1 MGKSDYIYIVKDV
14 STSLDM
20 TGWKLD
26 MTGWKLDMTK
36 TIQLTIFMKQIRIS
50 AILACIAGMIAFAG
64 CKSMSPQDRL
74 TVNDRKINKII
85 AQMTLE
91 EKVEMLHSK
100 TNMSSEGVPRLGIQ
114 DIKYTDGPFGI
125 REENGDGF
133 RSLGWT
139 LDSATYFPTGSAL
152 AATWSKEMA
161 YKNGW
166 AMGKEGRLRGKDII
180 LGPAINIQRLPVG
193 GRTYEYLSED
203 PVLAARLS
211 VEYTLGSQDAGTAV
225 CLKHYALNNQETNRG
240 SVNVIADERTMREIY
255 LKPFEAAVK
264 EGGAMCIMPA
274 YNKVNGYYCSENA
287 HLNNEILR
295 DEWGFKGMTV
305 SDWGGTHST
314 MGAALG
320 GLCVQMTGDNYFGQ
334 ALIDSVRNGAL
345 DEAVVD
351 AKVREILRLRFA
363 IEPVPEDV
371 ANTVMTSQ
379 PETQKIAYEIAQ
391 KSIVLLKNE
400 AGNLPVAKDVKKIA
414 VIGQNAVLTTAAGGI
429 GAGVKTLYEIS
440 PLEGISK
447 RAAEAGI
454 EVTYA
459 PGYKNYQMR
468 MAWGRPGAGGPV
480 DPLIANSPD
489 EPADPAL
496 LAEAVALAKD
506 ADMVIFF
513 GGTNK
518 SIETE
523 GSDRKNIDLPCGQN
537 DVIKAL
543 YEANP
548 NVATVLISGGPTDLR
563 ALEPYSPAIV
573 QGWWN
578 GLEGGTA
585 LAEVLFGDIAP
596 SGKLPFTFPLKLE
609 DSPAYAMGNFPG
621 NNTGEDLFTLMYRL
635 DATGYTR
642 EQIMEYIANLPEPV
656 SEYTEGIFVGYRW
669 FETKEVPVMYAFGHG
684 LSYVDFEYGPLT
696 CRQKKD
702 KFVVT
707 FDVKNLGTME
717 ADEVTQLYVKRLDSK
732 VERPLKELE
741 AFDRVTLKGG
751 ETKKVTL
758 EFPISELA
766 HWDNGTNGWVLEPG
780 KLEILVGSASD
791 DIRQSITT
799 EI

>member
-1 MGKSDYIYIVKDV
+1 
-14 STSLDM
+14 
-20 TGWKLD
+20 
-26 MTGWKLDMTK
+26 
-36 TIQLTIFMKQIRIS
+36 MKKYLYS
-50 AILACIAGMIAFAG
+50 AALLILAAG
-64 CKSMSPQDRL
+64 CASLSPQDRL
-74 TVNDRKINKII
+74 TVNDKKINKII

-203 PVLAARLS
+203 PVLSARLS
-211 VEYTLGSQDAGTAV
+211 VEYTKGSQDAGTAV
-225 CLKHYALNNQETNRG
+225 CLKHYALNNQETDRG
-240 SVNVIADERTMREIY
+240 SVDVIADERTMREIY

-264 EGGAMCIMPA
+264 EGGAMCVMPA
-274 YNKVNGYYCSENA
+274 YNKVNGFYCSENA

-363 IEPVPEDV
+363 IDPVPEDV
-371 ANTVMTSQ
+371 ANTIMTSQ

-400 AGNLPVAKDVKKIA
+400 AGNLPIAKDVKKIA

-440 PLEGISK
+440 PLEGIQA
-447 RAAEAGI
+447 RAEKAGV
-454 EVTYA
+454 EVVYA

-468 MAWGRPGAGGPV
+468 MGWGRPSAGPV
-480 DPLIANSPD
+480 NPLVANSID

-537 DVIKAL
+537 EVIKAL

-563 ALEPYSPAIV
+563 YLEPYSPAIV

-609 DSPAYAMGNFPG
+609 DSPAYATGSFPG
-621 NNTGEDLFTLMYRL
+621 EGSGEDLFTLMYRL

-642 EQIMEYIANLPEPV
+642 EQIQEYIASLPDPV
-656 SEYTEGIFVGYRW
+656 SEYREGILVGYRW
-669 FETKEVPVMYAFGHG
+669 YDTKDVPVMYAFGHG
-684 LSYVDFEYGPLT
+684 LSYVEFEYGALT
-696 CRQKKD
+696 CKQKKD
-702 KFVVT
+702 KIQVS
-707 FDVKNLGTME
+707 FDLKNLGDME
-717 ADEVTQLYVKRLDSK
+717 ADEVAQLYVKRLDSK
-732 VERPLKELE
+732 VERAEKELE
-741 AFDRVTLKGG
+741 AFERVALKAG
-751 ETKKVTL
+751 ETKNVTL
-758 EFPISELA
+758 EFPLSELA
-766 HWDNGTNGWVLEPG
+766 HWDNETNGWVLEPG
-780 KLEILVGSASD
+780 KIEILVGSASN
-791 DIRQSITT
+791 DIRQTIAT

>member
-1 MGKSDYIYIVKDV
+1 
-14 STSLDM
+14 
-20 TGWKLD
+20 
-26 MTGWKLDMTK
+26 
-36 TIQLTIFMKQIRIS
+36 MKKYLYS
-50 AILACIAGMIAFAG
+50 AALLILAAG
-64 CKSMSPQDRL
+64 CASLSPQDRL
-74 TVNDRKINKII
+74 TVNDKKINKII

-203 PVLAARLS
+203 PVLSARLS
-211 VEYTLGSQDAGTAV
+211 VEYTKGSQDAGTAV
-225 CLKHYALNNQETNRG
+225 CLKHYALNNQETDRG
-240 SVNVIADERTMREIY
+240 SVDVIADERTMREIY

-264 EGGAMCIMPA
+264 EGGAMCVMPA
-274 YNKVNGYYCSENA
+274 YNKVNGFYCSENA

-363 IEPVPEDV
+363 IDPVPEDV
-371 ANTVMTSQ
+371 ANTIMTSQ

-400 AGNLPVAKDVKKIA
+400 AGNLPIAKDVKKIA

-440 PLEGISK
+440 PLEGIQA
-447 RAAEAGI
+447 RAEKAGV
-454 EVTYA
+454 EVVYA

-468 MAWGRPGAGGPV
+468 MGWGRPSAGPV
-480 DPLIANSPD
+480 NPLVANSID

-537 DVIKAL
+537 EVIKAL

-563 ALEPYSPAIV
+563 YLEPYSPAIV

-609 DSPAYAMGNFPG
+609 DSPAYATGSFPG
-621 NNTGEDLFTLMYRL
+621 EGSGEDLFTLMYRL

-642 EQIMEYIANLPEPV
+642 EQIREYIASLPDPV
-656 SEYTEGIFVGYRW
+656 SEYREGILVGYRW
-669 FETKEVPVMYAFGHG
+669 YDTKDVPVMYAFGHG
-684 LSYVDFEYGPLT
+684 LSYVEFEYGPLT
-696 CRQKKD
+696 CKQKKD
-702 KFVVT
+702 KIQVS
-707 FDVKNLGTME
+707 FDLKNLGDME
-717 ADEVTQLYVKRLDSK
+717 ADEVAQLYVKRLDSK
-732 VERPLKELE
+732 VERAEKELE
-741 AFDRVTLKGG
+741 AFERVALKAG
-751 ETKKVTL
+751 ETKNVTL
-758 EFPISELA
+758 EFPVSELA
-766 HWDNGTNGWVLEPG
+766 HWDNETNGWVLEPG
-780 KLEILVGSASD
+780 KIEILVGSASN
-791 DIRQSITT
+791 DIRQSIQT

>member
-1 MGKSDYIYIVKDV
+1 MKH
-14 STSLDM
+14 ST
-20 TGWKLD
+20 T
-26 MTGWKLDMTK
+26 
-36 TIQLTIFMKQIRIS
+36 LTILS
-50 AILACIAGMIAFAG
+50 AIATLLIAAG
-64 CKSMSPQDRL
+64 CNCGMTPQDKL
-74 TVNDRKINKII
+74 TVNDKKINKII

-161 YKNGW
+161 RKNGW

-211 VEYTLGSQDAGTAV
+211 VEYTIGSQEAGTAV
-225 CLKHYALNNQETNRG
+225 CLKHYALNNQETDRG

-255 LKPFEAAVK
+255 LKPFEAAIK
-264 EGGAMCIMPA
+264 EGGAMCVMPA

-295 DEWGFKGMTV
+295 GEWGFKGMTV

-345 DEAVVD
+345 PESVVD
-351 AKVREILRLRFA
+351 DKVREILRLRFA
-363 IEPVPEDV
+363 IEPVPEGV
-371 ANTVMTSQ
+371 ANTIMTSQ
-379 PETQKIAYEIAQ
+379 PETQQVAYEIAQ

-400 AGNLPVAKDVKKIA
+400 GKVLPLKKDIKKIA

-440 PLEGISK
+440 PLEGIQA
-447 RAAEAGI
+447 RAAEAGV
-454 EVTYA
+454 EVVYA
-459 PGYKNYQMR
+459 PGYKNYKMR
-468 MAWGRPGAGGPV
+468 MWGRPSAGPV
-480 DPLIANSPD
+480 DPLAANSPN

-496 LAEAVALAKD
+496 LAEAVALAKE

-537 DVIKAL
+537 EVIKAL

-563 ALEPYSPAIV
+563 FLEPYSPAIV

-596 SGKLPFTFPLKLE
+596 SGKLPFTFPKKLE
-609 DSPAYAMGNFPG
+609 DSPAYALGNFG
-621 NNTGEDLFTLMYRL
+621 QNASEDLFTLMYRL

-642 EQIMEYIANLPEPV
+642 EQIQEYIANLPAPE
-656 SEYTEGIFVGYRW
+656 SHYTEGIFVGYRW
-669 FETKEVPVMYAFGHG
+669 FETKNVPVMYAFGHG
-684 LSYVDFEYGPLT
+684 LSYVDFEYGALT
-696 CRQKKD
+696 CKQKKD
-702 KFVVT
+702 KIQVS
-707 FDVKNLGTME
+707 FDLKNLGNME
-717 ADEVTQLYVKRLDSK
+717 ADEVAQLYVKRLDSK
-732 VERPLKELE
+732 VERAEKELE
-741 AFDRVTLKGG
+741 AFERVALKAG
-751 ETKKVTL
+751 ETKNVTL
-758 EFPISELA
+758 EFPVSELA
-766 HWDNGTNGWVLEPG
+766 HWDNETNEWVLEHG
-780 KLEILVGSASD
+780 KIEILVGSASN
-791 DIRQSITT
+791 DIRQSIQT

>member
-1 MGKSDYIYIVKDV
+1 
-14 STSLDM
+14 
-20 TGWKLD
+20 
-26 MTGWKLDMTK
+26 
-36 TIQLTIFMKQIRIS
+36 MKHYTT
-50 AILACIAGMIAFAG
+50 ILACLAGLAILTSCSSA
-64 CKSMSPQDRL
+64 MSPQDRL
-74 TVNDRKINKII
+74 TVNDKKINEII
-85 AQMTLE
+85 AQMSLE

-133 RSLGWT
+133 RPLGWK

-161 YKNGW
+161 RKNGW

-203 PVLAARLS
+203 PVLAAHLS
-211 VEYTLGSQDAGTAV
+211 VEYTIGSQEAGTAV
-225 CLKHYALNNQETNRG
+225 CLKHFALNNQETDRG
-240 SVNVIADERTMREIY
+240 SVDVIADERTMREIY
-255 LKPFEAAVK
+255 LKPFEAAIK
-264 EGGAMCIMPA
+264 EGGAMCVMPA
-274 YNKVNGYYCSENA
+274 YNKVNGYYCSENN
-287 HLNNEILR
+287 HLLNEILR
-295 DEWGFKGMTV
+295 GEWGFKGMTV

-345 DEAVVD
+345 DESVVD

-379 PETQKIAYEIAQ
+379 PETQQVAYEIAQ

-400 AGNLPVAKDVKKIA
+400 AGNLPIAKDVKKIA

-429 GAGVKTLYEIS
+429 GAGVKTLYEVT
-440 PLEGISK
+440 PLEGIQE

-454 EVTYA
+454 EVVYA
-459 PGYKNYQMR
+459 PGYRSYKMS
-468 MAWGRPGAGGPV
+468 WGAPGPLGPL
-480 DPLIANSPD
+480 DAAAPSD
-489 EPADPAL
+489 PADPAL
-496 LAEAVALAKD
+496 LAEAAALAKE
-506 ADMVIFF
+506 ADLVIFF
-513 GGTNK
+513 GGTKK

-523 GSDRKNIDLPCGQN
+523 GSDRQNIDLPCGQN

-563 ALEPYSPAIV
+563 ALEPYSPAII

-609 DSPAYAMGNFPG
+609 DSPAYATGSFPG
-621 NNTGEDLFTLMYRL
+621 ENSGEDLFTLMYRL

-642 EQIMEYIANLPEPV
+642 EQIQEYIASLPDPV
-656 SEYTEGIFVGYRW
+656 SEYKEGILVGYRW

-684 LSYVDFEYGPLT
+684 LSYVDFEYGALS
-696 CRQKKD
+696 CSRKKD
-702 KFVVT
+702 NIIVT
-707 FDVKNLGTME
+707 FDLKNLGNME
-717 ADEVTQLYVKRLDSK
+717 ADEVAQLYVKRLDSK

-741 AFDRVTLKGG
+741 AFDRITLKGG
-751 ETKKVTL
+751 ETKTVTL
-758 EFPISELA
+758 EFPVSELA
-766 HWDNGTNGWVLEPG
+766 HWDMETNGWVLEPG
-780 KLEILVGSASD
+780 KIEILVGSASN
-791 DIRQSITT
+791 DIRQSIHT

>member
-1 MGKSDYIYIVKDV
+1 
-14 STSLDM
+14 
-20 TGWKLD
+20 
-26 MTGWKLDMTK
+26 
-36 TIQLTIFMKQIRIS
+36 MKKYLYS
-50 AILACIAGMIAFAG
+50 AALLILAAG
-64 CKSMSPQDRL
+64 CASLSPQDRL
-74 TVNDRKINKII
+74 TVNDKKINKII

-203 PVLAARLS
+203 PVLSARLS
-211 VEYTLGSQDAGTAV
+211 VEYTKGSQDAGTAV
-225 CLKHYALNNQETNRG
+225 CLKHYALNNQETDRG
-240 SVNVIADERTMREIY
+240 SVDVIADERTMREIY
-255 LKPFEAAVK
+255 LKPFEAAIK
-264 EGGAMCIMPA
+264 EGGAMCVMPA
-274 YNKVNGYYCSENA
+274 YNKVNGFYCSENA

-371 ANTVMTSQ
+371 ANTIMTSQ

-400 AGNLPVAKDVKKIA
+400 AGNLPISKDVKKIA

-429 GAGVKTLYEIS
+429 GAGVKTLYEIT
-440 PLEGISK
+440 PLEGIQA
-447 RAAEAGI
+447 RAEKAGV
-454 EVTYA
+454 EVVYA

-468 MAWGRPGAGGPV
+468 MGWGRPSAGPV
-480 DPLIANSPD
+480 NPLVANSID

-496 LAEAVALAKD
+496 LADAVALAKD

-537 DVIKAL
+537 EVIKAL

-563 ALEPYSPAIV
+563 YLEPYSPAIV

-609 DSPAYAMGNFPG
+609 DSPAYATGSFPG
-621 NNTGEDLFTLMYRL
+621 EGSGEDLFTLMYRL

-642 EQIMEYIANLPEPV
+642 EQIQEYIASLPDPV
-656 SEYTEGIFVGYRW
+656 SEYREGILVGYRW
-669 FETKEVPVMYAFGHG
+669 YDTKDVPVMYAFGHG
-684 LSYVDFEYGPLT
+684 LSYVEFEYGALT
-696 CRQKKD
+696 CKQKKD
-702 KFVVT
+702 KIQVS
-707 FDVKNLGTME
+707 FDLKNLGDME
-717 ADEVTQLYVKRLDSK
+717 ADEVAQLYVKRLDSK
-732 VERPLKELE
+732 VERAEKELE
-741 AFDRVTLKGG
+741 AFERVALKAG
-751 ETKKVTL
+751 ETKNVTL
-758 EFPISELA
+758 EFPLSELA
-766 HWDNGTNGWVLEPG
+766 HWDNETNGWVLEPG
-780 KLEILVGSASD
+780 KIEILVGSASN
-791 DIRQSITT
+791 DIRQSIQT

>member
-1 MGKSDYIYIVKDV
+1 M
-14 STSLDM
+14 
-20 TGWKLD
+20 
-26 MTGWKLDMTK
+26 
-36 TIQLTIFMKQIRIS
+36 FMKKYLYS
-50 AILACIAGMIAFAG
+50 AALLILAAG
-64 CKSMSPQDRL
+64 CASLSPQDRL
-74 TVNDRKINKII
+74 TVNDKKINKII

-203 PVLAARLS
+203 PVLSARLS
-211 VEYTLGSQDAGTAV
+211 VEYTKGSQDAGTAV
-225 CLKHYALNNQETNRG
+225 CLKHYALNNQETDRG
-240 SVNVIADERTMREIY
+240 SVDVIADERTMREIY
-255 LKPFEAAVK
+255 LKPFEAAIK
-264 EGGAMCIMPA
+264 EGGAMCVMPA
-274 YNKVNGYYCSENA
+274 YNKVNGFYCSENA

-363 IEPVPEDV
+363 IDPVPEDV
-371 ANTVMTSQ
+371 ANTIMTSQ

-400 AGNLPVAKDVKKIA
+400 AGNLPISKDVKKIA

-429 GAGVKTLYEIS
+429 GAGVKTLYEIT
-440 PLEGISK
+440 PLEGIQA
-447 RAAEAGI
+447 RAEKAGV
-454 EVTYA
+454 EVVYA

-468 MAWGRPGAGGPV
+468 MGWGRPSAGPV
-480 DPLIANSPD
+480 NPLVANSID

-537 DVIKAL
+537 EVIKAL

-563 ALEPYSPAIV
+563 YLEPYSPAIV

-609 DSPAYAMGNFPG
+609 DSPAYATGSFPG
-621 NNTGEDLFTLMYRL
+621 EGSGEDLFTLMYRL

-642 EQIMEYIANLPEPV
+642 EQIQEYIASLPDPV
-656 SEYTEGIFVGYRW
+656 SEYREGILVGYRW
-669 FETKEVPVMYAFGHG
+669 YDTKDVPVMYAFGHG
-684 LSYVDFEYGPLT
+684 LSYVEFEYGALT
-696 CRQKKD
+696 CKQKKD
-702 KFVVT
+702 KIQVS
-707 FDVKNLGTME
+707 FDLKNLGDME
-717 ADEVTQLYVKRLDSK
+717 ADEVAQLYVKRLDSK
-732 VERPLKELE
+732 VERAEKELE
-741 AFDRVTLKGG
+741 AFERVALKAG
-751 ETKKVTL
+751 ETKNVTL
-758 EFPISELA
+758 EFPLSELA
-766 HWDNGTNGWVLEPG
+766 HWDNETNGWVLEPG
-780 KLEILVGSASD
+780 KIEILVGSASN
-791 DIRQSITT
+791 DIRQSIYT

>member
-1 MGKSDYIYIVKDV
+1 MKRLIYLTAIGILTVCCAQ
-14 STSLDM
+14 SNESL
-20 TGWKLD
+20 
-26 MTGWKLDMTK
+26 
-36 TIQLTIFMKQIRIS
+36 
-50 AILACIAGMIAFAG
+50 
-64 CKSMSPQDRL
+64 QDRL
-74 TVNDRKINKII
+74 TVNDGKINEII

-133 RSLGWT
+133 RPLGWK

-152 AATWSKEMA
+152 AATWSKELA

-211 VEYTLGSQDAGTAV
+211 VEYTLGSQEAGTAV
-225 CLKHYALNNQETNRG
+225 CLKHFALNNQETNRG
-240 SVNVIADERTMREIY
+240 SVNVVADERTMREIY

-264 EGGAMCIMPA
+264 EGGAMCVMPA
-274 YNKVNGYYCSENA
+274 YNKVNGYYCSENS
-287 HLNNEILR
+287 HLLNDILR

-345 DEAVVD
+345 EEAVVD

-371 ANTVMTSQ
+371 ANTIMTSQ

-400 AGNLPVAKDVKKIA
+400 TGNLPIAEDVRKIA

-459 PGYKNYQMR
+459 PGYRSYKMS
-468 MAWGRPGAGGPV
+468 WGTPGPLGPL
-480 DPLIANSPD
+480 DAASPED
-489 EPADPAL
+489 PADPQL

-523 GSDRKNIDLPCGQN
+523 SSDRKNIDLPHGQN

-543 YEANP
+543 YEVNP

-563 ALEPYSPAIV
+563 ALDPYSPAIV

-578 GLEGGTA
+578 GMEGGTA

-609 DSPAYAMGNFPG
+609 DSPAYATGSFPG
-621 NNTGEDLFTLMYRL
+621 NRSGEDLFTLMYRL

-642 EQIMEYIANLPEPV
+642 EQIQEYIANLPDPV
-656 SEYTEGIFVGYRW
+656 SEYKEGILVGYRW
-669 FETKEVPVMYAFGHG
+669 FDTRNVPVMYAFGHG

-696 CRQKKD
+696 CRQKRD
-702 KFVVT
+702 KIYVT
-707 FDVKNLGTME
+707 FDVKNLGDME
-717 ADEVTQLYVKRLDSK
+717 ADEVTQLYVRRLDSE

-741 AFDRVTLKGG
+741 AFDRVTLKAG
-751 ETKKVTL
+751 ETKSVTL
-758 EFPISELA
+758 EFPVSELA
-766 HWDNGTNGWVLEPG
+766 HWDIGTDGWVLEPG
-780 KLEILVGSASD
+780 RIEILVGSASD
-791 DIRQSITT
+791 DIRQTTSI

>member
-1 MGKSDYIYIVKDV
+1 MQFAVMALIV
-14 STSLDM
+14 
-20 TGWKLD
+20 
-26 MTGWKLDMTK
+26 
-36 TIQLTIFMKQIRIS
+36 
-50 AILACIAGMIAFAG
+50 AG
-64 CKSMSPQDRL
+64 CGCGMSPQEKL
-74 TVNDRKINKII
+74 TVNDKKINEII

-161 YKNGW
+161 RKNGW

-211 VEYTLGSQDAGTAV
+211 VEYTIGSQEAGTAV
-225 CLKHYALNNQETNRG
+225 CLKHYALNNQETDRG

-255 LKPFEAAVK
+255 LKPFEAAIK
-264 EGGAMCIMPA
+264 EGGAMCVMPA
-274 YNKVNGYYCSENA
+274 YNKVNGYYCSENV

-320 GLCVQMTGDNYFGQ
+320 GLCVQMTGDNYLGQ

-345 DEAVVD
+345 PESVVD
-351 AKVREILRLRFA
+351 DKVREILRLRFA

-371 ANTVMTSQ
+371 ANTIMTSQ
-379 PETQKIAYEIAQ
+379 PETQQVAYEIAQ

-400 AGNLPVAKDVKKIA
+400 TGNLPIAPEVKKIA
-414 VIGQNAVLTTAAGGI
+414 VIGQNAVLTTASGGI

-440 PLEGISK
+440 PLEGIQK
-447 RAAEAGI
+447 RAAEAGV
-454 EVTYA
+454 EVVYA
-459 PGYKNYQMR
+459 PGYKNYKMR
-468 MAWGRPGAGGPV
+468 MGWGRPAAGPV
-480 DPLIANSPD
+480 DPLAATSTD

-496 LAEAVALAKD
+496 LAEAVALAQD

-537 DVIKAL
+537 EVIKAL

-548 NVATVLISGGPTDLR
+548 NVVTVLISGGPTDLR
-563 ALEPYSPAIV
+563 FLEPYSPAIV

-596 SGKLPFTFPLKLE
+596 SGKLPFTFPKKLE
-609 DSPAYAMGNFPG
+609 DSPAYALGNFG
-621 NNTGEDLFTLMYRL
+621 QNASEDLFTLMYRL

-642 EQIMEYIANLPEPV
+642 EQIQEYIANLPAPE
-656 SEYTEGIFVGYRW
+656 SHYTEGIFVGYRW
-669 FETKEVPVMYAFGHG
+669 FETKEIPVMYAFGHG

-696 CRQKKD
+696 CKQKKD
-702 KFVVT
+702 KFYVT
-707 FDVKNLGTME
+707 FELKNLGNME
-717 ADEVTQLYVKRLDSK
+717 ADEVAQLYVKRIDSA

-741 AFDRVTLKGG
+741 AFDRVTLKAG
-751 ETKKVTL
+751 ETKTVTL
-758 EFPISELA
+758 EFPVSELA
-766 HWDNGTNGWVLEPG
+766 HWDNETNEWVLEHG

-791 DIRQSITT
+791 DIRQTIET

>member
-1 MGKSDYIYIVKDV
+1 MALIV
-14 STSLDM
+14 
-20 TGWKLD
+20 
-26 MTGWKLDMTK
+26 
-36 TIQLTIFMKQIRIS
+36 
-50 AILACIAGMIAFAG
+50 AG
-64 CKSMSPQDRL
+64 CGCGMSPQEKL
-74 TVNDRKINKII
+74 TVNDKKINEII

-133 RSLGWT
+133 RSLGWA

-161 YKNGW
+161 RKNGW

-211 VEYTLGSQDAGTAV
+211 VEYTIGSQEAGTAV
-225 CLKHYALNNQETNRG
+225 CLKHYALHNQETDRG

-255 LKPFEAAVK
+255 LKPFEAAIK
-264 EGGAMCIMPA
+264 EGGAMCVMPA

-345 DEAVVD
+345 PESVVD
-351 AKVREILRLRFA
+351 DKVREILRLRFA

-371 ANTVMTSQ
+371 ANTIMTSQ
-379 PETQKIAYEIAQ
+379 PETQQVAYEIAQ

-400 AGNLPVAKDVKKIA
+400 TGNLPIAPEVKKIA
-414 VIGQNAVLTTAAGGI
+414 VIGQNAVLTTASGGI

-440 PLEGISK
+440 PLEGIQK
-447 RAAEAGI
+447 RAAEAGV
-454 EVTYA
+454 EVVYA
-459 PGYKNYQMR
+459 PGYKNYKMR
-468 MAWGRPGAGGPV
+468 MGWGRPAAGPV
-480 DPLIANSPD
+480 DPLAATSTD

-496 LAEAVALAKD
+496 LAEAVALAQD

-537 DVIKAL
+537 EVIKAL

-548 NVATVLISGGPTDLR
+548 NVVTVLISGGPTDLR
-563 ALEPYSPAIV
+563 FLEPYSPAIV

-596 SGKLPFTFPLKLE
+596 SGKLPFTFPKKLE
-609 DSPAYAMGNFPG
+609 DSPAYALGNFG
-621 NNTGEDLFTLMYRL
+621 QNASEDLFTLMYRL

-642 EQIMEYIANLPEPV
+642 EQIQEYIANLPAPE
-656 SEYTEGIFVGYRW
+656 SHYTEGIFVGYRW
-669 FETKEVPVMYAFGHG
+669 FETKEIPVMYAFGHG

-696 CRQKKD
+696 CKQKKD
-702 KFVVT
+702 KFYVT
-707 FDVKNLGTME
+707 FELKNLGNME
-717 ADEVTQLYVKRLDSK
+717 ADEVAQLYVKRIDSA

-741 AFDRVTLKGG
+741 AFDRVTLQAG
-751 ETKKVTL
+751 ETKTVTL
-758 EFPISELA
+758 EFPVSELA
-766 HWDNGTNGWVLEPG
+766 HWDNETNEWVLEHG

-791 DIRQSITT
+791 DIRQTIET

>member
-1 MGKSDYIYIVKDV
+1 
-14 STSLDM
+14 
-20 TGWKLD
+20 
-26 MTGWKLDMTK
+26 
-36 TIQLTIFMKQIRIS
+36 MKQYLYS
-50 AILACIAGMIAFAG
+50 AALLILAAG
-64 CKSMSPQDRL
+64 CASLSPQDRL
-74 TVNDRKINKII
+74 TVNDKKINKII

-203 PVLAARLS
+203 PVLSARLS
-211 VEYTLGSQDAGTAV
+211 VEYTKGSQDAGTAV
-225 CLKHYALNNQETNRG
+225 CLKHYALNNQETDRG

-255 LKPFEAAVK
+255 LKPFEAAIK
-264 EGGAMCIMPA
+264 EGGAMCVMPA
-274 YNKVNGYYCSENA
+274 YNKVNGFYCSENA

-363 IEPVPEDV
+363 IDPVPEDV
-371 ANTVMTSQ
+371 ANTIMTSQ

-400 AGNLPVAKDVKKIA
+400 VGNLPIAKDVKKIA

-440 PLEGISK
+440 PLEGIQA
-447 RAAEAGI
+447 RAEKAGV
-454 EVTYA
+454 EVVYA

-468 MAWGRPGAGGPV
+468 MGWGRPSAGPV
-480 DPLIANSPD
+480 NPLVANSID

-537 DVIKAL
+537 EVIKAL

-563 ALEPYSPAIV
+563 YLEPYSPAIV

-609 DSPAYAMGNFPG
+609 DSPAYATGSFPG
-621 NNTGEDLFTLMYRL
+621 EGSGEDLFTLMYRL

-642 EQIMEYIANLPEPV
+642 EQIREYIASLPDPV
-656 SEYTEGIFVGYRW
+656 SEYREGILVGYRW
-669 FETKEVPVMYAFGHG
+669 YDTKDVPVMYAFGHG
-684 LSYVDFEYGPLT
+684 LSYVEFEYGALT
-696 CRQKKD
+696 CKQKKD
-702 KFVVT
+702 KIQVS
-707 FDVKNLGTME
+707 FDLKNLGDME
-717 ADEVTQLYVKRLDSK
+717 ADEVAQLYVKRLDSK
-732 VERPLKELE
+732 VERAEKELE
-741 AFDRVTLKGG
+741 AFERVALKAG
-751 ETKKVTL
+751 ETKNVTL
-758 EFPISELA
+758 EFPLSELA
-766 HWDNGTNGWVLEPG
+766 HWDNETNGWVLEPG
-780 KLEILVGSASD
+780 KIEILVGSASN
-791 DIRQSITT
+791 DIRQSIQT

>member
-1 MGKSDYIYIVKDV
+1 
-14 STSLDM
+14 
-20 TGWKLD
+20 
-26 MTGWKLDMTK
+26 
-36 TIQLTIFMKQIRIS
+36 MKKYLYS
-50 AILACIAGMIAFAG
+50 AALLILAAG
-64 CKSMSPQDRL
+64 CASLSPQDRL
-74 TVNDRKINKII
+74 TVNDKKINKII

-203 PVLAARLS
+203 PVLSARLS
-211 VEYTLGSQDAGTAV
+211 VEYTKGSQDAGTAV
-225 CLKHYALNNQETNRG
+225 CLKHYALNNQETDRG

-255 LKPFEAAVK
+255 LKPFEAAIK
-264 EGGAMCIMPA
+264 EGGAMCVMPA
-274 YNKVNGYYCSENA
+274 YNKVNGFYCSENA

-363 IEPVPEDV
+363 IDPVPEDV
-371 ANTVMTSQ
+371 ANTIMTSQ

-400 AGNLPVAKDVKKIA
+400 AGNLPIAKDVKKIA

-440 PLEGISK
+440 PLEGIQA
-447 RAAEAGI
+447 RAEKAGV
-454 EVTYA
+454 EVVYA

-468 MAWGRPGAGGPV
+468 MGWGRPSAGPV
-480 DPLIANSPD
+480 NPLVANSID

-537 DVIKAL
+537 EVIKAL

-563 ALEPYSPAIV
+563 YLEPYSPAIV

-609 DSPAYAMGNFPG
+609 DSPAYATGSFPG
-621 NNTGEDLFTLMYRL
+621 EGSGEDLFTLMYRL

-642 EQIMEYIANLPEPV
+642 EQIQEYIASLPDPV
-656 SEYTEGIFVGYRW
+656 SEYREGILVGYRW
-669 FETKEVPVMYAFGHG
+669 YDTKDVPVMYAFGHG
-684 LSYVDFEYGPLT
+684 LSYVEFEYGTLT
-696 CRQKKD
+696 CKQKKN
-702 KFVVT
+702 KIQVS
-707 FDVKNLGTME
+707 FDLKNLGDME
-717 ADEVTQLYVKRLDSK
+717 ADEVAQLYVKRLDSK
-732 VERPLKELE
+732 VERAEKELE
-741 AFDRVTLKGG
+741 AFERVALKAG
-751 ETKKVTL
+751 ETKNVTL
-758 EFPISELA
+758 EFPLSELA
-766 HWDNGTNGWVLEPG
+766 HWDNETNGWVLEPG
-780 KLEILVGSASD
+780 KIEILVGSASN
-791 DIRQSITT
+791 DIRQSIQT

>member
-1 MGKSDYIYIVKDV
+1 MKKVF
-14 STSLDM
+14 
-20 TGWKLD
+20 
-26 MTGWKLDMTK
+26 
-36 TIQLTIFMKQIRIS
+36 QL
-50 AILACIAGMIAFAG
+50 AALALVVAG
-64 CKSMSPQDRL
+64 CGCGMSPQDRL
-74 TVNDRKINKII
+74 TVNDKKINEII

-133 RSLGWT
+133 RPLGWT

-161 YKNGW
+161 RKNGW

-211 VEYTLGSQDAGTAV
+211 VEYTIGSQEAGTAV
-225 CLKHYALNNQETNRG
+225 CLKHYALNNQETDRG

-255 LKPFEAAVK
+255 LKPFEAAIK
-264 EGGAMCIMPA
+264 EGGAMCVMPA

-295 DEWGFKGMTV
+295 GEWGFKGMTV

-345 DEAVVD
+345 PESVVD
-351 AKVREILRLRFA
+351 DKVREILRLRFA

-371 ANTVMTSQ
+371 ANTIMTSQ
-379 PETQKIAYEIAQ
+379 PETQQVAYEIAQ

-400 AGNLPVAKDVKKIA
+400 GNLPISKEVKKIA

-440 PLEGISK
+440 PLEGIQK
-447 RAAEAGI
+447 RAAEAGV
-454 EVTYA
+454 EVAYA
-459 PGYKNYQMR
+459 PGYKNYKMR
-468 MAWGRPGAGGPV
+468 MGWGRPVAGPV
-480 DPLIANSPD
+480 DPLTANSTD
-489 EPADPAL
+489 EPADPTL

-537 DVIKAL
+537 EVIKAL

-563 ALEPYSPAIV
+563 FLEPYSPAIV

-596 SGKLPFTFPLKLE
+596 SGKLPFTFPKKLE
-609 DSPAYAMGNFPG
+609 DSPAYALGNFG
-621 NNTGEDLFTLMYRL
+621 QNASEDLFTLMYRL

-642 EQIMEYIANLPEPV
+642 EQIQEYIANLPDPV
-656 SEYTEGIFVGYRW
+656 SEYKEGILVGYRW
-669 FETKEVPVMYAFGHG
+669 YDTKDVPVMYAFGHG
-684 LSYVDFEYGPLT
+684 LSYVDFEYGPLA

-702 KFVVT
+702 KFMVT
-707 FDVKNLGTME
+707 FNLKNTGDME
-717 ADEVTQLYVKRLDSK
+717 ADEVVQLYVRRKDSK

-741 AFDRVTLKGG
+741 AFDRIALKAG

-758 EFPISELA
+758 EFPASELA
-766 HWDNGTNGWVLEPG
+766 HWDTDTNEWVLEPG
-780 KLEILVGSASD
+780 KIEILVGSASD
-791 DIRQSITT
+791 DIRQTIET
-799 EI
+799 EIRL

>member
-1 MGKSDYIYIVKDV
+1 MKKYLY
-14 STSLDM
+14 STAL
-20 TGWKLD
+20 L
-26 MTGWKLDMTK
+26 
-36 TIQLTIFMKQIRIS
+36 
-50 AILACIAGMIAFAG
+50 ILAAG
-64 CKSMSPQDRL
+64 CASLSPQDRL
-74 TVNDRKINKII
+74 TVNDKKINKII

-125 REENGDGF
+125 REENGEGF

-203 PVLAARLS
+203 PVLSARLA
-211 VEYTLGSQDAGTAV
+211 VEYTKGSQDAGTAV
-225 CLKHYALNNQETNRG
+225 CLKHYALNNQETDRG
-240 SVNVIADERTMREIY
+240 SVDVIADERTMREIY
-255 LKPFEAAVK
+255 LKPFEAAIK
-264 EGGAMCIMPA
+264 EGGAMCVMPA
-274 YNKVNGYYCSENA
+274 YNKVNGFYCSENA

-371 ANTVMTSQ
+371 ANTIMTSQ

-400 AGNLPVAKDVKKIA
+400 AGNLPIAKDVKKIA
-414 VIGQNAVLTTAAGGI
+414 VIGQNAVLTTADGGI
-429 GAGVKTLYEIS
+429 GAGVKTLYEIT
-440 PLEGISK
+440 PLEGIQA
-447 RAAEAGI
+447 RAEKAGV
-454 EVTYA
+454 EVVYA

-468 MAWGRPGAGGPV
+468 MGWGRPSAGPV
-480 DPLIANSPD
+480 NPLVANSTD

-537 DVIKAL
+537 EVIKAL

-563 ALEPYSPAIV
+563 YLEPYSPAIV

-609 DSPAYAMGNFPG
+609 DSPAYATGSFPG
-621 NNTGEDLFTLMYRL
+621 EGSGEDLFTLMYRL

-642 EQIMEYIANLPEPV
+642 EQIREYIASLPDPV
-656 SEYTEGIFVGYRW
+656 SEYREGILVGYRW
-669 FETKEVPVMYAFGHG
+669 YDTKDVPVMYAFGHG
-684 LSYVDFEYGPLT
+684 LSYVDFEYGTLT
-696 CRQKKD
+696 CKQKKD
-702 KFVVT
+702 KIQVS
-707 FDVKNLGTME
+707 FDLKNLGDME
-717 ADEVTQLYVKRLDSK
+717 ADEVPQLYVKRLDSK
-732 VERPLKELE
+732 VERAEKELE
-741 AFDRVTLKGG
+741 AFERVALKAG
-751 ETKKVTL
+751 ETKNVTL
-758 EFPISELA
+758 EFPVSELA
-766 HWDNGTNGWVLEPG
+766 HWDNETNGWVLEPG
-780 KLEILVGSASD
+780 KIEILVGSASN
-791 DIRQSITT
+791 DIRQSIQT

>member
-1 MGKSDYIYIVKDV
+1 MKKYLY
-14 STSLDM
+14 STAL
-20 TGWKLD
+20 L
-26 MTGWKLDMTK
+26 
-36 TIQLTIFMKQIRIS
+36 
-50 AILACIAGMIAFAG
+50 ILAAG
-64 CKSMSPQDRL
+64 CASLSPQDRL
-74 TVNDRKINKII
+74 TVNDKKINKII

-125 REENGDGF
+125 REENGEGF

-203 PVLAARLS
+203 PVLSARLA
-211 VEYTLGSQDAGTAV
+211 VEYTKGSQDAGTAV
-225 CLKHYALNNQETNRG
+225 CLKHYALNNQETDRG
-240 SVNVIADERTMREIY
+240 SVDVIADERTMREIY
-255 LKPFEAAVK
+255 LKPFEAAIK
-264 EGGAMCIMPA
+264 EGGAMCVMPA
-274 YNKVNGYYCSENA
+274 YNKVNGFYCSENA

-363 IEPVPEDV
+363 IDPVPEDV
-371 ANTVMTSQ
+371 ANTIMTSQ

-400 AGNLPVAKDVKKIA
+400 AGNLPIAKDVKKIA

-429 GAGVKTLYEIS
+429 GAGVKTLYEIT
-440 PLEGISK
+440 PLEGIQA
-447 RAAEAGI
+447 RAEKAGV
-454 EVTYA
+454 EVVYA

-468 MAWGRPGAGGPV
+468 MGWGRPSAGPV
-480 DPLIANSPD
+480 NPLVANSIN

-537 DVIKAL
+537 EVIKAL

-563 ALEPYSPAIV
+563 YLEPYSPAIV

-609 DSPAYAMGNFPG
+609 DSPAYATGSFPG
-621 NNTGEDLFTLMYRL
+621 EGSGEDLFTLMYRL

-642 EQIMEYIANLPEPV
+642 EQIREYIASLPDPV
-656 SEYTEGIFVGYRW
+656 SEYREGILVGYRW
-669 FETKEVPVMYAFGHG
+669 YDTKDVPVMYAFGHG
-684 LSYVDFEYGPLT
+684 LSYVDFEYGTLT
-696 CRQKKD
+696 CKQKKD
-702 KFVVT
+702 KIQVS
-707 FDVKNLGTME
+707 FDLKNLGDME
-717 ADEVTQLYVKRLDSK
+717 ADEVPQLYVKRLDSK
-732 VERPLKELE
+732 VERAEKELE
-741 AFDRVTLKGG
+741 AFERVALKAG
-751 ETKKVTL
+751 ETKNVTL
-758 EFPISELA
+758 EFPVSELA
-766 HWDNGTNGWVLEPG
+766 HWDNETNGWVLEPG
-780 KLEILVGSASD
+780 KIEILVGSASN
-791 DIRQSITT
+791 DIRQSIQT

>member
-1 MGKSDYIYIVKDV
+1 
-14 STSLDM
+14 
-20 TGWKLD
+20 
-26 MTGWKLDMTK
+26 
-36 TIQLTIFMKQIRIS
+36 MKKYLYS
-50 AILACIAGMIAFAG
+50 AALLILAAG
-64 CKSMSPQDRL
+64 CASLSPQDRL
-74 TVNDRKINKII
+74 TVNDKKINKII

-203 PVLAARLS
+203 PVLSARLS
-211 VEYTLGSQDAGTAV
+211 VEYTKGSQDAGTAV
-225 CLKHYALNNQETNRG
+225 CLKHYALNNQETDRG
-240 SVNVIADERTMREIY
+240 SVDVIADERTMREIY
-255 LKPFEAAVK
+255 LKPFEAAIK
-264 EGGAMCIMPA
+264 EGGAMCVMPA
-274 YNKVNGYYCSENA
+274 YNKVNGFYCSENA

-363 IEPVPEDV
+363 IDPVPEDV
-371 ANTVMTSQ
+371 ANTIMTSQ

-400 AGNLPVAKDVKKIA
+400 AGNLPIAKDVKKIA

-440 PLEGISK
+440 PLEGIQA
-447 RAAEAGI
+447 RAEKAGV
-454 EVTYA
+454 EVVYA

-468 MAWGRPGAGGPV
+468 MGWGRPSAGPV
-480 DPLIANSPD
+480 NPLVANSID

-537 DVIKAL
+537 EVIKAL

-563 ALEPYSPAIV
+563 YLEPYSPSIV

-609 DSPAYAMGNFPG
+609 DSPAYATGSFPG
-621 NNTGEDLFTLMYRL
+621 EGSGEDLFTLMYRL

-642 EQIMEYIANLPEPV
+642 EQIQEYIASLPDPV
-656 SEYTEGIFVGYRW
+656 SEYREGILVGYRW
-669 FETKEVPVMYAFGHG
+669 YDTKDVPVMYAFGHG
-684 LSYVDFEYGPLT
+684 LSYVEFEYGTLT
-696 CRQKKD
+696 CKQKKD
-702 KFVVT
+702 KIHVS
-707 FDVKNLGTME
+707 FDIKNLGDME
-717 ADEVTQLYVKRLDSK
+717 ADEVAQLYVKRLDSK
-732 VERPLKELE
+732 VERAEKELE
-741 AFDRVTLKGG
+741 AFERVALKAG
-751 ETKKVTL
+751 ETKNVTL
-758 EFPISELA
+758 EFPLSELA
-766 HWDNGTNGWVLEPG
+766 HWDNETNGWVLEPG
-780 KLEILVGSASD
+780 KIEILVGSASN
-791 DIRQSITT
+791 DIRQSIQT

>member
-1 MGKSDYIYIVKDV
+1 
-14 STSLDM
+14 
-20 TGWKLD
+20 
-26 MTGWKLDMTK
+26 
-36 TIQLTIFMKQIRIS
+36 MKKYLYS
-50 AILACIAGMIAFAG
+50 AALLILAIG
-64 CKSMSPQDRL
+64 CASVSPQDRL
-74 TVNDRKINKII
+74 TVNHKKINKII

-203 PVLAARLS
+203 PVLSARLS
-211 VEYTLGSQDAGTAV
+211 VEYTKGSQDAGTAV
-225 CLKHYALNNQETNRG
+225 CLKHYALNNQETDRG
-240 SVNVIADERTMREIY
+240 SVDVIADERTMREIY
-255 LKPFEAAVK
+255 LKPFEAAIK
-264 EGGAMCIMPA
+264 EGGAMCVMPA
-274 YNKVNGYYCSENA
+274 YNKVNGFYCSENA

-371 ANTVMTSQ
+371 ANTIMTSQ
-379 PETQKIAYEIAQ
+379 PETQKVAYEIAQ

-400 AGNLPVAKDVKKIA
+400 TGNLPIAKDVKKIA

-440 PLEGISK
+440 PLEGIQA
-447 RAAEAGI
+447 RAEKAGV
-454 EVTYA
+454 EVVYA

-468 MAWGRPGAGGPV
+468 MGWGRPSAGPV
-480 DPLIANSPD
+480 NPLVANSID

-537 DVIKAL
+537 EVIKAL

-563 ALEPYSPAIV
+563 YLAPYSPAIV

-609 DSPAYAMGNFPG
+609 DSPAYATGSFPG
-621 NNTGEDLFTLMYRL
+621 EGSGEDLFTLMYRL

-642 EQIMEYIANLPEPV
+642 EQIQEYIASLPDPV
-656 SEYTEGIFVGYRW
+656 SEYREGILVGYRW
-669 FETKEVPVMYAFGHG
+669 FDTKDVPVMYAFGHG
-684 LSYVDFEYGPLT
+684 LSYVDFEYGALT
-696 CRQKKD
+696 CKQKKD
-702 KFVVT
+702 KIQVS
-707 FDVKNLGTME
+707 FDLKNLGDME
-717 ADEVTQLYVKRLDSK
+717 ADEVAQLYVKRLDSK
-732 VERPLKELE
+732 VERAEKELE
-741 AFDRVTLKGG
+741 AFERVALKAG
-751 ETKKVTL
+751 ETKNVTL
-758 EFPISELA
+758 EFPVSELA
-766 HWDNGTNGWVLEPG
+766 HWDNETNGWVLEPG
-780 KLEILVGSASD
+780 KIEILVGSASN
-791 DIRQSITT
+791 DIRQSIHT

>member
-1 MGKSDYIYIVKDV
+1 MRKTDYIYRTILHITDIYYTSIMKHSLT
-14 STSLDM
+14 STIL
-20 TGWKLD
+20 
-26 MTGWKLDMTK
+26 
-36 TIQLTIFMKQIRIS
+36 S
-50 AILACIAGMIAFAG
+50 AIIATAIAVG
-64 CKSMSPQDRL
+64 CSNPMSPQDRL
-74 TVNDRKINKII
+74 TVNDGKINEII

-133 RSLGWT
+133 RPLGWK

-211 VEYTLGSQDAGTAV
+211 VEYTKGSQEAGTAV

-264 EGGAMCIMPA
+264 EGGAMCVMPA

-295 DEWGFKGMTV
+295 GEWGFKGMTV

-379 PETQKIAYEIAQ
+379 PETQQVAYEIAQ

-400 AGNLPVAKDVKKIA
+400 TGNLPIAKDVKKIA

-429 GAGVKTLYEIS
+429 GAGVKTLYEVS
-440 PLEGISK
+440 PLEGIRK
-447 RAAEAGI
+447 RAGDEI

-459 PGYKNYQMR
+459 PGYRSYKMS
-468 MAWGRPGAGGPV
+468 WGTPGPLGPL
-480 DPLIANSPD
+480 DAASPD
-489 EPADPAL
+489 DPADPQL
-496 LAEAVALAKD
+496 LAEAVALAKES
-506 ADMVIFF
+506 DMVIFF

-523 GSDRKNIDLPCGQN
+523 GSDRKNIDLPHGQN
-537 DVIKAL
+537 DIIKAI
-543 YEANP
+543 YEVNP
-548 NVATVLISGGPTDLR
+548 NVVTVLISGGPTDLR
-563 ALEPYSPAIV
+563 FLEPYSPAIV

-578 GLEGGTA
+578 GMEGGTA

-609 DSPAYAMGNFPG
+609 DSPAYATGSFPG
-621 NNTGEDLFTLMYRL
+621 NRSGEDLFTLMYRL

-642 EQIMEYIANLPEPV
+642 EQIQEYIANLPDPV
-656 SEYTEGIFVGYRW
+656 SEYKEGILVGYRW

-684 LSYVDFEYGPLT
+684 LSYVDFEYGALS

-702 KFVVT
+702 KISVS
-707 FDVKNLGTME
+707 FDLKNLGEME
-717 ADEVTQLYVKRLDSK
+717 ADEVAQLYVRRIDSK

-741 AFDRVTLKGG
+741 AFDRITLKAG
-751 ETKKVTL
+751 ETKTVTL
-758 EFPISELA
+758 EFPVSELA
-766 HWDNGTNGWVLEPG
+766 HWDTETNGWVLEPG
-780 KLEILVGSASD
+780 RIEILVGSASD
-791 DIRQSITT
+791 DIRQTIQT

>member
-1 MGKSDYIYIVKDV
+1 M
-14 STSLDM
+14 
-20 TGWKLD
+20 
-26 MTGWKLDMTK
+26 
-36 TIQLTIFMKQIRIS
+36 
-50 AILACIAGMIAFAG
+50 
-64 CKSMSPQDRL
+64 
-74 TVNDRKINKII
+74 
-85 AQMTLE
+85 
-91 EKVEMLHSK
+91 
-100 TNMSSEGVPRLGIQ
+100 
-114 DIKYTDGPFGI
+114 
-125 REENGDGF
+125 
-133 RSLGWT
+133 
-139 LDSATYFPTGSAL
+139 
-152 AATWSKEMA
+152 
-161 YKNGW
+161 
-166 AMGKEGRLRGKDII
+166 
-180 LGPAINIQRLPVG
+180 
-193 GRTYEYLSED
+193 
-203 PVLAARLS
+203 
-211 VEYTLGSQDAGTAV
+211 
-225 CLKHYALNNQETNRG
+225 
-240 SVNVIADERTMREIY
+240 IADERTMREIY
-255 LKPFEAAVK
+255 LKPFEAAIK
-264 EGGAMCIMPA
+264 EGGAMCVMPA
-274 YNKVNGYYCSENA
+274 YNKVNGFYCSENA

-351 AKVREILRLRFA
+351 EKVREILRLRFA
-363 IEPVPEDV
+363 IDPVPEDV
-371 ANTVMTSQ
+371 ANTIMTSQ

-400 AGNLPVAKDVKKIA
+400 AGNLPIAKDVKKIA

-440 PLEGISK
+440 PLEGIQA
-447 RAAEAGI
+447 RAEKAGV
-454 EVTYA
+454 EVVYA

-468 MAWGRPGAGGPV
+468 MGWGRPSAGPV
-480 DPLIANSPD
+480 NPLVANSID

-537 DVIKAL
+537 EVIKAL

-563 ALEPYSPAIV
+563 YLEPYSPAIV

-609 DSPAYAMGNFPG
+609 DSPAYATGSFPG
-621 NNTGEDLFTLMYRL
+621 EGSGEDLFTLMYRL

-642 EQIMEYIANLPEPV
+642 EQIQEYIASLPDPV
-656 SEYTEGIFVGYRW
+656 SEYREGILVGYRW
-669 FETKEVPVMYAFGHG
+669 YDTKDVPVMYAFGHG
-684 LSYVDFEYGPLT
+684 LSYVEFEYGPLT
-696 CRQKKD
+696 CKQKKD
-702 KFVVT
+702 KIQVS
-707 FDVKNLGTME
+707 FDLKNLGDME
-717 ADEVTQLYVKRLDSK
+717 ADEVAQLYVKRLDSK
-732 VERPLKELE
+732 VERAEKELE
-741 AFDRVTLKGG
+741 AFERVALKAG
-751 ETKKVTL
+751 ETKNVTL
-758 EFPISELA
+758 EFPLSELA
-766 HWDNGTNGWVLEPG
+766 HWDNETNGWVLEPG
-780 KLEILVGSASD
+780 KIEILVGSASN
-791 DIRQSITT
+791 DIRQSIHT

>member
-1 MGKSDYIYIVKDV
+1 
-14 STSLDM
+14 
-20 TGWKLD
+20 
-26 MTGWKLDMTK
+26 
-36 TIQLTIFMKQIRIS
+36 
-50 AILACIAGMIAFAG
+50 
-64 CKSMSPQDRL
+64 MSPQDRL
-74 TVNDRKINKII
+74 TVNDKKINEII

-133 RSLGWT
+133 RPLGWT

-203 PVLAARLS
+203 PVLSARLS
-211 VEYTLGSQDAGTAV
+211 VEYTKGSQEAGTAV
-225 CLKHYALNNQETNRG
+225 CLKHYALNNQETDRG
-240 SVNVIADERTMREIY
+240 SVDVIADERTMREIY

-264 EGGAMCIMPA
+264 EGGAMCVMPA

-287 HLNNEILR
+287 HLLNEILR
-295 DEWGFKGMTV
+295 EEWGFKGMTV

-345 DEAVVD
+345 DEAIVD

-391 KSIVLLKNE
+391 KSIVLLKNQ
-400 AGNLPVAKDVKKIA
+400 NNVLPISKDVKKIA

-440 PLEGISK
+440 PLEGLQK
-447 RAAEAGI
+447 RAGDDVEI
-454 EVTYA
+454 VYA
-459 PGYKNYQMR
+459 PGYKNYTMR
-468 MAWGRPGAGGPV
+468 MSWGQPTPLGPL
-480 DPLIANSPD
+480 DAASAD
-489 EPADPAL
+489 EPADPVL
-496 LAEAVALAKD
+496 MAEAVALAKD
-506 ADMVIFF
+506 ADLVIFF

-548 NVATVLISGGPTDLR
+548 NLATVLISGGSTDLR
-563 ALEPYSPAIV
+563 VLEQYSPAIV

-621 NNTGEDLFTLMYRL
+621 ENSGEDLFTLMYRL
-635 DATGYTR
+635 DATGYSR
-642 EQIMEYIANLPEPV
+642 EEIQAYIASLPDPE
-656 SEYTEGIFVGYRW
+656 SKYTEGIFVGYRW
-669 FETKEVPVMYAFGHG
+669 FDTKNVPVMYAFGHG
-684 LSYVDFEYGPLT
+684 LSYVDFEYGALS
-696 CRQKKD
+696 CRQRKD
-702 KFVVT
+702 MIEVS
-707 FDVKNLGTME
+707 FDLKNLGDMD
-717 ADEVTQLYVKRLDSK
+717 ADEVAQLYVRRIDSK

-741 AFDRVTLKGG
+741 AFDRVALKAG
-751 ETKKVTL
+751 ETKNVTL
-758 EFPISELA
+758 SFPVSELS
-766 HWDNGTNGWVLEPG
+766 HWDNDTNQWVLEPG
-780 KLEILVGSASD
+780 KIEILVGSSSD
-791 DIRQSITT
+791 DIRQSIETK
-799 EI
+799 I

>member
-1 MGKSDYIYIVKDV
+1 
-14 STSLDM
+14 
-20 TGWKLD
+20 
-26 MTGWKLDMTK
+26 
-36 TIQLTIFMKQIRIS
+36 MKKYLYS
-50 AILACIAGMIAFAG
+50 AVLLILAAG
-64 CKSMSPQDRL
+64 CASLSPQDRL
-74 TVNDRKINKII
+74 TVNDKKINKII

-203 PVLAARLS
+203 PVLSARLS
-211 VEYTLGSQDAGTAV
+211 VEYTKGSQDAGTAV
-225 CLKHYALNNQETNRG
+225 CLKHYALNNQETDRG
-240 SVNVIADERTMREIY
+240 SVDVIADERTMREIY
-255 LKPFEAAVK
+255 LKPFEAAIK
-264 EGGAMCIMPA
+264 EGGAMCVMPA
-274 YNKVNGYYCSENA
+274 YNKVNGFYCSENA

-363 IEPVPEDV
+363 IDPVPEDV
-371 ANTVMTSQ
+371 ANTIMTSQ

-400 AGNLPVAKDVKKIA
+400 AGNLPIAKDVKKIA

-440 PLEGISK
+440 PLEGIQA
-447 RAAEAGI
+447 RAEKAGV
-454 EVTYA
+454 EVVYA

-468 MAWGRPGAGGPV
+468 MGWGRPSAGPV
-480 DPLIANSPD
+480 NPLVANSID

-537 DVIKAL
+537 EVIKAL

-563 ALEPYSPAIV
+563 YLEPYSPSIV

-609 DSPAYAMGNFPG
+609 DSPAYATGSFPG
-621 NNTGEDLFTLMYRL
+621 KGSGEDLFTLMYRL

-642 EQIMEYIANLPEPV
+642 EQIQEYIASLPDPV
-656 SEYTEGIFVGYRW
+656 SEYREGILVGYRW
-669 FETKEVPVMYAFGHG
+669 YDTKDVPVMYAFGHG
-684 LSYVDFEYGPLT
+684 LSYVEFEYGTLT
-696 CRQKKD
+696 CKQKKD
-702 KFVVT
+702 KIQVS
-707 FDVKNLGTME
+707 FDLKNLGDME
-717 ADEVTQLYVKRLDSK
+717 ADEVAQLYVKRLDSK
-732 VERPLKELE
+732 VERAEKELE
-741 AFDRVTLKGG
+741 AFERVALKAG
-751 ETKKVTL
+751 ETKNVTL
-758 EFPISELA
+758 EFPLSELA
-766 HWDNGTNGWVLEPG
+766 HWDNETNGWVLEPG
-780 KLEILVGSASD
+780 KIEILVGSASN
-791 DIRQSITT
+791 DIRQSIQT

>member
-1 MGKSDYIYIVKDV
+1 
-14 STSLDM
+14 
-20 TGWKLD
+20 
-26 MTGWKLDMTK
+26 
-36 TIQLTIFMKQIRIS
+36 MKKYLYS
-50 AILACIAGMIAFAG
+50 AALLILAAG
-64 CKSMSPQDRL
+64 CASLSPQDRL
-74 TVNDRKINKII
+74 TVNDKKINKII

-203 PVLAARLS
+203 PVLSARLS
-211 VEYTLGSQDAGTAV
+211 VEYTKGSQDAGTAV
-225 CLKHYALNNQETNRG
+225 CLKHYALNNQETDRG

-255 LKPFEAAVK
+255 LKPFEAAIK
-264 EGGAMCIMPA
+264 EGGAMCVMPA
-274 YNKVNGYYCSENA
+274 YNKVNGFYCSENA

-371 ANTVMTSQ
+371 ANTIMTSQ

-400 AGNLPVAKDVKKIA
+400 AGNLPISKDVKKIA
-414 VIGQNAVLTTAAGGI
+414 VIGQNAVLSTAAGGI

-440 PLEGISK
+440 PLEGIQA
-447 RAAEAGI
+447 RAEKAGV
-454 EVTYA
+454 EVVYA

-468 MAWGRPGAGGPV
+468 MGWGRPSAGPV
-480 DPLIANSPD
+480 NPLVANSID

-496 LAEAVALAKD
+496 LADAVALAKD

-537 DVIKAL
+537 EVIKAL

-563 ALEPYSPAIV
+563 YLEPYSPAIV

-609 DSPAYAMGNFPG
+609 DSPAYATGSFPG
-621 NNTGEDLFTLMYRL
+621 EGSGEDLFTLMYRL

-642 EQIMEYIANLPEPV
+642 EQIQEYIASLPDPV
-656 SEYTEGIFVGYRW
+656 SEYREGILVGYRW
-669 FETKEVPVMYAFGHG
+669 YDTKDVPVMYAFGHG
-684 LSYVDFEYGPLT
+684 LSYVEFEYGALT
-696 CRQKKD
+696 CKQKKD
-702 KFVVT
+702 KIQVS
-707 FDVKNLGTME
+707 FDLKNLGDME
-717 ADEVTQLYVKRLDSK
+717 ADEVAQLYVKRLDSK
-732 VERPLKELE
+732 IERAEKELE
-741 AFDRVTLKGG
+741 AFERVALKAG
-751 ETKKVTL
+751 ETKNVTL
-758 EFPISELA
+758 EFPLSELA
-766 HWDNGTNGWVLEPG
+766 HWDNETNGWVLEPG
-780 KLEILVGSASD
+780 KIEILVGSASN
-791 DIRQSITT
+791 DIRQSIQT

>member
-1 MGKSDYIYIVKDV
+1 MKHS
-14 STSLDM
+14 STSIIL
-20 TGWKLD
+20 
-26 MTGWKLDMTK
+26 
-36 TIQLTIFMKQIRIS
+36 S
-50 AILACIAGMIAFAG
+50 AVLAIAIAAG
-64 CKSMSPQDRL
+64 CSNSLSPQDRL
-74 TVNDRKINKII
+74 TVNDKKINEII

-133 RSLGWT
+133 RPLGWT

-161 YKNGW
+161 RKNGW

-211 VEYTLGSQDAGTAV
+211 VEYTIGSQEAGTAV
-225 CLKHYALNNQETNRG
+225 CLKHYALNNQETDRG

-255 LKPFEAAVK
+255 LKPFEAAIK
-264 EGGAMCIMPA
+264 EGGAMCVMPA

-345 DEAVVD
+345 PESIVD
-351 AKVREILRLRFA
+351 DKVREILRLRFA
-363 IEPVPEDV
+363 IEPVPEDI
-371 ANTVMTSQ
+371 ANTIMTSQ
-379 PETQKIAYEIAQ
+379 PETQQVAYEIAQ

-400 AGNLPVAKDVKKIA
+400 GNLPISKEVKKIA

-440 PLEGISK
+440 PLEGIQK
-447 RAAEAGI
+447 RAAEAGV
-454 EVTYA
+454 EVAYA
-459 PGYKNYQMR
+459 PGYKNYKMR
-468 MAWGRPGAGGPV
+468 MGWGRPAAGPV
-480 DPLIANSPD
+480 DPLTANSTD

-523 GSDRKNIDLPCGQN
+523 SSDRKNIDLPCGQN
-537 DVIKAL
+537 EVIKAL

-563 ALEPYSPAIV
+563 ALDPYSPAIV

-578 GLEGGTA
+578 GMEGGTA

-609 DSPAYAMGNFPG
+609 DSPAYATGSFPG
-621 NNTGEDLFTLMYRL
+621 NRSGEDLFTLMYRL

-642 EQIMEYIANLPEPV
+642 EQIQEYIANLPDPV
-656 SEYTEGIFVGYRW
+656 SEYKEGILVGYRW
-669 FETKEVPVMYAFGHG
+669 FDTRNVPVMYAFGHG

-696 CRQKKD
+696 CRQKRD
-702 KFVVT
+702 KIYVT
-707 FDVKNLGTME
+707 FDVKNLGDME
-717 ADEVTQLYVKRLDSK
+717 ADEVTQLYVRRLDSE

-741 AFDRVTLKGG
+741 AFDRVTLKAG
-751 ETKKVTL
+751 ETKIVTL
-758 EFPISELA
+758 EFPVSELA
-766 HWDNGTNGWVLEPG
+766 HWDTGTNGWVLEPG
-780 KLEILVGSASD
+780 RIEILVGSASD
-791 DIRQSITT
+791 DIRQTTSI

>member
-1 MGKSDYIYIVKDV
+1 MKKVFQFAALALIV
-14 STSLDM
+14 
-20 TGWKLD
+20 
-26 MTGWKLDMTK
+26 
-36 TIQLTIFMKQIRIS
+36 
-50 AILACIAGMIAFAG
+50 AG
-64 CKSMSPQDRL
+64 CGCGMSPQDRL
-74 TVNDRKINKII
+74 TVNDKKINEII

-161 YKNGW
+161 RKNGW
-166 AMGKEGRLRGKDII
+166 AMGREGRLRGKDII

-211 VEYTLGSQDAGTAV
+211 VEYTIGSQDAGTAV
-225 CLKHYALNNQETNRG
+225 CLKHYALNNQETDRG
-240 SVNVIADERTMREIY
+240 SVNVIADERTIREIY
-255 LKPFEAAVK
+255 LKPFEAAIK
-264 EGGAMCIMPA
+264 EGGAMCVMPA

-295 DEWGFKGMTV
+295 GEWGFKGMTV

-345 DEAVVD
+345 PESVVD
-351 AKVREILRLRFA
+351 DKVREILRLRFA
-363 IEPVPEDV
+363 IEAVPEDV

-379 PETQKIAYEIAQ
+379 PETQQIAYEIAQ

-400 AGNLPVAKDVKKIA
+400 GNLPIAKEVKKIA
-414 VIGQNAVLTTAAGGI
+414 VIGQNAVLTTASGGI
-429 GAGVKTLYEIS
+429 GAGVKTLYEIT
-440 PLEGISK
+440 PLQGIQK
-447 RAAEAGI
+447 RAAEAGV
-454 EVTYA
+454 EVVYA
-459 PGYKNYQMR
+459 PGYKNYKMR
-468 MAWGRPGAGGPV
+468 MGWGRPAAGPV
-480 DPLIANSPD
+480 DPLAANSTD

-537 DVIKAL
+537 EVIKAL

-563 ALEPYSPAIV
+563 FLEPYSPAIV

-596 SGKLPFTFPLKLE
+596 SGKLPFTFPKKLE
-609 DSPAYAMGNFPG
+609 DSPAYALGNFG
-621 NNTGEDLFTLMYRL
+621 QNKSEDLFTLMYRL

-642 EQIMEYIANLPEPV
+642 EQIQEYIANLPAPE
-656 SEYTEGIFVGYRW
+656 SHYTEGIFVGYRW
-669 FETKEVPVMYAFGHG
+669 FETKEIPVMYAFGHG
-684 LSYVDFEYGPLT
+684 LSYVDFEYGALSL
-696 CRQKKD
+696 KKS
-702 KFVVT
+702 KKSIKVS
-707 FDVKNLGTME
+707 FDVKNLGNME
-717 ADEVTQLYVKRLDSK
+717 ADEVAQLYVKRIGSA
-732 VERPLKELE
+732 VERPVKELE
-741 AFDRVTLKGG
+741 AFDRVTLKAG

-758 EFPISELA
+758 EFPIEELA
-766 HWDNGTNGWVLEPG
+766 HWDNETNQWVLEHG
-780 KLEILVGSASD
+780 QIEILVGSASD
-791 DIRQSITT
+791 DIRQTIAT

>member
-1 MGKSDYIYIVKDV
+1 
-14 STSLDM
+14 
-20 TGWKLD
+20 
-26 MTGWKLDMTK
+26 
-36 TIQLTIFMKQIRIS
+36 MKKYLYS
-50 AILACIAGMIAFAG
+50 AALLILAAG
-64 CKSMSPQDRL
+64 CASLSPQDRL
-74 TVNDRKINKII
+74 TVNDKKINKII

-203 PVLAARLS
+203 PVLSARLS
-211 VEYTLGSQDAGTAV
+211 VEYTKGSQDAGTAV
-225 CLKHYALNNQETNRG
+225 CLKHYALNNQETDRG

-255 LKPFEAAVK
+255 LKPFEAAIK
-264 EGGAMCIMPA
+264 EGGAMCVMPA
-274 YNKVNGYYCSENA
+274 YNKVNGFYCSENA

-363 IEPVPEDV
+363 IDPVPEDV
-371 ANTVMTSQ
+371 ANTIMTSQ

-400 AGNLPVAKDVKKIA
+400 AGNLPIAKDVKKIA

-440 PLEGISK
+440 PLEGIQA
-447 RAAEAGI
+447 RAEKAGV
-454 EVTYA
+454 EVVYA

-468 MAWGRPGAGGPV
+468 MGWGRPSAGPV
-480 DPLIANSPD
+480 NPLVANSID
-489 EPADPAL
+489 EPADPSL

-537 DVIKAL
+537 EVIKAL

-563 ALEPYSPAIV
+563 YLEPYSPAIV

-609 DSPAYAMGNFPG
+609 DSPAYATGSFPG
-621 NNTGEDLFTLMYRL
+621 EGSGEDLFTLMYRL

-642 EQIMEYIANLPEPV
+642 EQIQEYIASLPDPV
-656 SEYTEGIFVGYRW
+656 SEYREGILVGYRW
-669 FETKEVPVMYAFGHG
+669 YDTKDVPVMYAFGHG
-684 LSYVDFEYGPLT
+684 LSYVEFEYGPLT
-696 CRQKKD
+696 CKQKKD
-702 KFVVT
+702 KIQVS
-707 FDVKNLGTME
+707 FDLKNLGDME
-717 ADEVTQLYVKRLDSK
+717 ADEVAQLYVKRLDSK
-732 VERPLKELE
+732 VERAEKELE
-741 AFDRVTLKGG
+741 AFERVALKAG
-751 ETKKVTL
+751 ETKNVTL
-758 EFPISELA
+758 EFPLSELA
-766 HWDNGTNGWVLEPG
+766 HWDNETNGWVLEPG
-780 KLEILVGSASD
+780 KIEILVGSASN
-791 DIRQSITT
+791 DIRQSIHT

>member
-1 MGKSDYIYIVKDV
+1 
-14 STSLDM
+14 
-20 TGWKLD
+20 
-26 MTGWKLDMTK
+26 
-36 TIQLTIFMKQIRIS
+36 MKKYLYS
-50 AILACIAGMIAFAG
+50 AALLILAAG
-64 CKSMSPQDRL
+64 CASLSPQDRL
-74 TVNDRKINKII
+74 TVNDKKINKII

-203 PVLAARLS
+203 PVLSARLS
-211 VEYTLGSQDAGTAV
+211 VEYTKGSQDAGTAV
-225 CLKHYALNNQETNRG
+225 CLKHYALNNQETDRG

-255 LKPFEAAVK
+255 LKPFEAAIK
-264 EGGAMCIMPA
+264 EGGAMCVMPA
-274 YNKVNGYYCSENA
+274 YNKVNGFYCSENA

-363 IEPVPEDV
+363 IDPVPEDV
-371 ANTVMTSQ
+371 ANTIMTSQ

-400 AGNLPVAKDVKKIA
+400 AGNLPIAKDVKKIA

-440 PLEGISK
+440 PLEGIQA
-447 RAAEAGI
+447 RAEKAGV
-454 EVTYA
+454 EVVYA

-468 MAWGRPGAGGPV
+468 MGWGRPSAGPV
-480 DPLIANSPD
+480 NPLVANSID

-523 GSDRKNIDLPCGQN
+523 GRDRKNIDLPCGQN
-537 DVIKAL
+537 EVIKAL

-563 ALEPYSPAIV
+563 YLEPYSPAIV

-609 DSPAYAMGNFPG
+609 DSPAYATGSFPG
-621 NNTGEDLFTLMYRL
+621 EGSGEDLFTLMYRL

-642 EQIMEYIANLPEPV
+642 EQIQEYIASLPDPV
-656 SEYTEGIFVGYRW
+656 SEYREGILVGYRW
-669 FETKEVPVMYAFGHG
+669 YDTKDVPVMYAFGHG
-684 LSYVDFEYGPLT
+684 LSYVEFEYGKLT
-696 CRQKKD
+696 CKQKKD
-702 KFVVT
+702 KIQVS
-707 FDVKNLGTME
+707 FDLKNLGDME
-717 ADEVTQLYVKRLDSK
+717 ADEVAQLYVKRLDSK
-732 VERPLKELE
+732 VERAEKELE
-741 AFDRVTLKGG
+741 AFERVALKAG
-751 ETKKVTL
+751 ETKNVTL
-758 EFPISELA
+758 EFPLSELA
-766 HWDNGTNGWVLEPG
+766 HWDNETNGWVLEPG
-780 KLEILVGSASD
+780 KIEILVGSASN
-791 DIRQSITT
+791 DIRQSIQT

>member
-1 MGKSDYIYIVKDV
+1 MK
-14 STSLDM
+14 
-20 TGWKLD
+20 KL
-26 MTGWKLDMTK
+26 
-36 TIQLTIFMKQIRIS
+36 IPFI
-50 AILACIAGMIAFAG
+50 ILALGATAG
-64 CKSMSPQDRL
+64 CGNVMTPQERL
-74 TVNDRKINKII
+74 TVNDEKINGII

-133 RSLGWT
+133 RPLGWK

-211 VEYTLGSQDAGTAV
+211 VEYTKGSQDAGTAV

-240 SVNVIADERTMREIY
+240 SVNVVADERTMREIY

-264 EGGAMCIMPA
+264 EGGAMCVMPA

-295 DEWGFKGMTV
+295 GEWGFKGMTV

-379 PETQKIAYEIAQ
+379 PETQKVAYEIAQ

-400 AGNLPVAKDVKKIA
+400 TRNLPIDKEVKKIA

-429 GAGVKTLYEIS
+429 GAGVKTLYEVS
-440 PLEGISK
+440 PLEGICK
-447 RAAEAGI
+447 RAEEEGI
-454 EVTYA
+454 EVVYA
-459 PGYKNYQMR
+459 PGYKNYVMR
-468 MAWGRPGAGGPV
+468 MSWGKPAPLGPL
-480 DPLIANSPD
+480 DAAS
-489 EPADPAL
+489 PADPADPDL
-496 LAEAVALAKD
+496 LAEAVAIAKD

-537 DVIKAL
+537 EVVKAL
-543 YEANP
+543 HEANG
-548 NVATVLISGGPTDLR
+548 NLVTVLISGGPTDIR
-563 ALEPYSPAIV
+563 TLEQHSPAII

-596 SGKLPFTFPLKLE
+596 SGKLPFTFPRKLE
-609 DSPAYAMGNFPG
+609 DSPAYATGSFPG

-642 EQIMEYIANLPEPV
+642 EQIQEYIANLPDPV
-656 SEYTEGIFVGYRW
+656 SEYKEGIFVGYRW
-669 FETKEVPVMYAFGHG
+669 FETKNVPVMYAFGHG
-684 LSYVDFEYGPLT
+684 LSYVDFEYGALDCKKSRKSIKVSFDLT
-696 CRQKKD
+696 
-702 KFVVT
+702 
-707 FDVKNLGTME
+707 NLGDME
-717 ADEVTQLYVKRLDSK
+717 ADEVTQLYVKRIGSA

-741 AFDRVTLKGG
+741 AFDRVALKAG
-751 ETKKVTL
+751 ETKNVTL
-758 EFPISELA
+758 EFPVSELA
-766 HWDNGTNGWVLEPG
+766 HWDNDKNEWVLEHG
-780 KLEILVGSASD
+780 KIEILVGSASD
-791 DIRQSITT
+791 DIRQTIQI

>member
-1 MGKSDYIYIVKDV
+1 MNKYLY
-14 STSLDM
+14 
-20 TGWKLD
+20 
-26 MTGWKLDMTK
+26 
-36 TIQLTIFMKQIRIS
+36 S
-50 AILACIAGMIAFAG
+50 AALLILAAG
-64 CKSMSPQDRL
+64 CASLSPQDRL
-74 TVNDRKINKII
+74 TVNDKKINKII

-133 RSLGWT
+133 RSLGLT

-203 PVLAARLS
+203 PVLSARLS
-211 VEYTLGSQDAGTAV
+211 VEYTKGSQDAGTAV
-225 CLKHYALNNQETNRG
+225 CLKHYALNNQETDRG
-240 SVNVIADERTMREIY
+240 SVDVIADERTMREIY
-255 LKPFEAAVK
+255 LKPFEAAIK
-264 EGGAMCIMPA
+264 EGGAMCVMPA
-274 YNKVNGYYCSENA
+274 YNKVNGFYCSENA

-351 AKVREILRLRFA
+351 EKVREILRLRFA
-363 IEPVPEDV
+363 IDPVPEDV
-371 ANTVMTSQ
+371 ANTIMTSQ

-400 AGNLPVAKDVKKIA
+400 AGNLPIAKDVKKIA

-440 PLEGISK
+440 PLEGIQA
-447 RAAEAGI
+447 RAEKAGV
-454 EVTYA
+454 EVVYA

-468 MAWGRPGAGGPV
+468 MGWGRPSAGPV
-480 DPLIANSPD
+480 NPLVANSID

-537 DVIKAL
+537 EVIKAL

-563 ALEPYSPAIV
+563 YLEPYSPAIV

-609 DSPAYAMGNFPG
+609 DSPAYATGSFPG
-621 NNTGEDLFTLMYRL
+621 EGSGEDLFTLMYRL

-642 EQIMEYIANLPEPV
+642 EQIQEYIASLPDPV
-656 SEYTEGIFVGYRW
+656 SEYREGILVGYRW
-669 FETKEVPVMYAFGHG
+669 YDTKDVPVMYAFGHG
-684 LSYVDFEYGPLT
+684 LSYVEFEYGPLT
-696 CRQKKD
+696 CKQKKD
-702 KFVVT
+702 KIQVS
-707 FDVKNLGTME
+707 FDLKNLGDME
-717 ADEVTQLYVKRLDSK
+717 ADEVAQLYVKRLDSK
-732 VERPLKELE
+732 VERAEKELE
-741 AFDRVTLKGG
+741 AFERIALKAS
-751 ETKKVTL
+751 ETKNVTL
-758 EFPISELA
+758 EFPLSELA
-766 HWDNGTNGWVLEPG
+766 HWDNETNGWVLEPG
-780 KLEILVGSASD
+780 KIEILVGSASN
-791 DIRQSITT
+791 DIRQSIHT